1 MGGPREAIWHALIR
15 KNHGVTHFIV
25 GRDHAG
31 PGKNSQGVD
40 FYGPYDAQDAV
51 EKYKDE
57 IGIEIVPFQMVA
69 YCPDTDEYMPADE
82 VPAGVKTLNISG
94 TELRRRLKQGLP
106 IPEWFSYPEV
116 VKVLRQ
122 AYPPRATQGFT
133 IFLTGLHASGKN
145 SIARA
150 LQVSLNQQS
159 TRSVSLL
166 LGETI
171 RAELSSELGYTK
183 RERDINV
190 QRIGY
195 VAGELTKAGAACIAA
210 PIAPYEVARQSAKT
224 AIEKYGGFYL

>member
-1 MGGPREAIWHALIR
+1 
-15 KNHGVTHFIV
+15 
-25 GRDHAG
+25 
-31 PGKNSQGVD
+31 
-40 FYGPYDAQDAV
+40 
-51 EKYKDE
+51 
-57 IGIEIVPFQMVA
+57 
-69 YCPDTDEYMPADE
+69 
-82 VPAGVKTLNISG
+82 
-94 TELRRRLKQGLP
+94 
-106 IPEWFSYPEV
+106 
-116 VKVLRQ
+116 
-122 AYPPRATQGFT
+122 
-133 IFLTGLHASGKN
+133 LTGLHASGKN

-171 RAELSSELGYTK
+171 RAELSSELGFTK

-210 PIAPYEVARQSAKT
+210 PIAPYEAARQSAKA

>member
-1 MGGPREAIWHALIR
+1 
-15 KNHGVTHFIV
+15 
-25 GRDHAG
+25 
-31 PGKNSQGVD
+31 
-40 FYGPYDAQDAV
+40 
-51 EKYKDE
+51 
-57 IGIEIVPFQMVA
+57 
-69 YCPDTDEYMPADE
+69 
-82 VPAGVKTLNISG
+82 
-94 TELRRRLKQGLP
+94 
-106 IPEWFSYPEV
+106 
-116 VKVLRQ
+116 LRQ